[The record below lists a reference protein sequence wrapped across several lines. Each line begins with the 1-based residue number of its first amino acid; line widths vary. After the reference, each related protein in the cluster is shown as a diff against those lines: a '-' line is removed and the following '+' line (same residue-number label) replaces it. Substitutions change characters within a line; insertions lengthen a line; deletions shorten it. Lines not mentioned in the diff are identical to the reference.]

1 MSAGLIKIYS
11 ITSGDFITP
20 RLGPTYGPIV
30 GGVVGSVVGF
40 FFGQPG
46 LGYAIGSTLGGL
58 LNPVSPENQEVFGP
72 RLSDL
77 TTQISTY
84 GAVIPRLYG
93 TVGVS
98 GNIIWIEN
106 NALKETITRSKSG
119 GSGGKGGGRQEV
131 GNDDGQLFIQRN
143 VRRWAVPGSHCRRA
157 PHLDQR
163 QSDLRRRFVRSRDDC
178 RQ

>member
-58 LNPVSPENQEVFGP
+58 LNPVSPENQEVFG
-72 RLSDL
+72 
-77 TTQISTY
+77 
-84 GAVIPRLYG
+84 
-93 TVGVS
+93 
-98 GNIIWIEN
+98 
-106 NALKETITRSKSG
+106 
-119 GSGGKGGGRQEV
+119 
-131 GNDDGQLFIQRN
+131 
-143 VRRWAVPGSHCRRA
+143 RA
-157 PHLDQR
+157 FPT
-163 QSDLRRRFVRSRDDC
+163 SRRRSAPTGQSF
-178 RQ
+178 QGFTGL